1 MSAGAE
7 LSAVST
13 TLGELAQRVTRI
25 MAGLTPAEED
35 RYGADLMEVER
46 ALGAAQRRLERLV
59 ASK

>member
-13 TLGELAQRVTRI
+13 TLAELAQRVTRI
-25 MAGLTPAEED
+25 MGDLTPAEEE

-59 ASK
+59 AHK

>member
-13 TLGELAQRVTRI
+13 TLAELSQRVTRI
-25 MAGLTPAEED
+25 MADLTPAEED

-59 ASK
+59 ARR